1 MRNLSVF
8 DQLTATKVIPWVQ
21 ELTVRVLQPLDLNQP
36 DLLSVQPDA
45 SCNFATSF
53 IDSVSKSKS
62 DCDTLLLEVSI
73 FDVGHKREIS
83 ICNFEDLMSLLHDYV

>member
-21 ELTVRVLQPLDLNQP
+21 ELTVRVLQPLDLNQS

-62 DCDTLLLEVSI
+62 DCDTLLLKVSI
-73 FDVGHKREIS
+73 FDVGHKREVI
-83 ICNFEDLMSLLHDYV
+83 ICYFEDLMSLLHDDV